1 MKGQSLRISSDPE
14 MMIIRNLLH
23 DLGMTEN
30 RVGFY
35 YIEEAVR
42 LALNDSTRLLWVTK
56 RLYPET
62 ARKFQTSWRTV
73 ERGIRYCIEK
83 VWENNPERLQ
93 KVLGIRIE
101 EKPVPAVFLSLLCAH
116 LQREGCSVGA
126 DL

>member
-1 MKGQSLRISSDPE
+1 MRISSDPE

-83 VWENNPERLQ
+83 VWENDPERLQ
-93 KVLGIRIE
+93 KVLEVRME

-116 LQREGCSVGA
+116 LRRESWSVRT

>member
-1 MKGQSLRISSDPE
+1 MRISSYPE

-23 DLGMTEN
+23 NLGLTEN

-42 LALNDSTRLLWVTK
+42 LALNDSTRLLWVIK

-83 VWENNPERLQ
+83 ACKTDPECLQ
-93 KVLGIRIE
+93 KVLGVKIE
-101 EKPVPAVFLSLLCAH
+101 EKPVPAVFLSLLCAC
-116 LQREGCSVGA
+116 LQREGWSVGA